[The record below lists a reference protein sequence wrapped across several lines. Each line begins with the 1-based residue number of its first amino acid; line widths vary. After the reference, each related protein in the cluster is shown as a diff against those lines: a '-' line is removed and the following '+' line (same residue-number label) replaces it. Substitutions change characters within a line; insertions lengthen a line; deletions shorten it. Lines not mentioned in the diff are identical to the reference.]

1 MVGQLADAADYHEDR
16 SVVKAMDLLSQPLRR
31 GDILPFVPP
40 SARAKLGMK
49 AEALF
54 NEANKGPAKPVRKKT
69 RR

>member
-1 MVGQLADAADYHEDR
+1 
-16 SVVKAMDLLSQPLRR
+16 VVKAMDLLSQPLRR

-40 SARAKLGMK
+40 SARAKFGMK